1 MTTNAAPSTSTSI
14 STSTSTSTISSTSP
28 LTSPSP
34 SPSPSPGTLA
44 SPHVLDNPAWASLSG
59 PHAAFAE
66 QAAGLRTG
74 PFPSRAALYPS
85 DVAPFA
91 ALADPADPDSWADL
105 RRLLADGGIATLSG
119 APAPPDGWET
129 VGTVLGVQL
138 VDTSLRAEPAPE
150 AVRLGPGDVPEIL
163 ALIELTKPGPFLP
176 RTVELGTYLGIRHQG
191 RLIAMAGERLRPPG
205 WTEISAVCTHP
216 EHRGRG
222 LATRLVRAV
231 AAGIRERG
239 DVPFLHTSAG
249 NTTAIR
255 LYESIG
261 FTLRRRPS
269 FTAVRVP
276 GDTAAKA
283 S

>member
-1 MTTNAAPSTSTSI
+1 MTTNAGPTT
-14 STSTSTSTISSTSP
+14 
-28 LTSPSP
+28 
-34 SPSPSPGTLA
+34 
-44 SPHVLDNPAWASLSG
+44 HVLDNPAWASLSG
-59 PHAAFAE
+59 AHAAFAE
-66 QAAGLRTG
+66 
-74 PFPSRAALYPS
+74 RAARPEAHPSAVPRAARYPS
-85 DVAPFA
+85 DVSPFA

-105 RRLLADGGIATLSG
+105 RRLVGDGGTAALAGVFT
-119 APAPPDGWET
+119 PPDGWET
-129 VGTVLGVQL
+129 VGSIAGVQL

-150 AVRLGPGDVPEIL
+150 AVRLGPRDVPEIL
-163 ALIELTKPGPFLP
+163 GLIELTRPGPFLP
-176 RTVELGTYLGIRHQG
+176 RTVELGTYLGIRHRG

-216 EHRGRG
+216 DHRGGG

-239 DVPFLHTSAG
+239 DVPFLHTAAS

-269 FTAVRVP
+269 FTAVRAP
-276 GDTAAKA
+276 GNTAANF